1 MTAAWFCIFSTLST
15 GDAIIVTP
23 LAGLHPLL
31 VAGLGKLFLKDKSEV
46 SSKIVVGAL
55 ESF

>member
-1 MTAAWFCIFSTLST
+1 MTAAWFCIFNTLST